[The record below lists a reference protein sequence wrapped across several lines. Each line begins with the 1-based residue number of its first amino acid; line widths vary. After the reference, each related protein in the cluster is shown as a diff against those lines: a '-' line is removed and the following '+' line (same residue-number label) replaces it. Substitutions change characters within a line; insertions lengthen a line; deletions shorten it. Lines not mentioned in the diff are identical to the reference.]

1 MGLGLGLRR
10 EAIDIEEDG
19 PNLSACEERLE
30 AFEDGEKPNGADGRE
45 ARRLWIVSGRGQMLD
60 GDEREYCEVVFRER
74 PKDAPEGWT
83 REAPEAEKEIPLP
96 VRDWS
101 DEIDIDVAA
110 DIVNEVFEKLPYW
123 KPKIDKMRDK
133 EFVRKDWEKM
143 ATSTRHEYEKNLRR
157 LDKEICEGKYTDT
170 DILCMLLSTAHN
182 RSRSRFFAERS
193 LLQTWAEQNGREDL
207 KKLINS
213 LPAWVD
219 IKRRFG
225 DKPKFISDKTRERQK
240 SVIPAEL
247 ISALSR
253 TLPKEKNQNLAPIF
267 LLLSGARCSELPS
280 VNLFTNTDGSAVIR
294 IENSKL
300 GCARKNAPKFRRI
313 EYAAGTEEARQLGAL
328 AEKFGQK
335 PFANI
340 NVATFRSNFRAAR
353 RKIEKENPGVHLPDV
368 HSFRHAF
375 ATVERE
381 RVAAEMRQL
390 YGDCW
395 KADAD
400 LREGATKELSRR
412 LGHQDRRMTA
422 IYGK

>member
-10 EAIDIEEDG
+10 EAVEIEDG
-19 PNLSACEERLE
+19 PSLSGCEERLE
-30 AFEDGEKPNGADGRE
+30 EFAEGAKPNAADGRE
-45 ARRLWIVSGRGQMLD
+45 ARRLWLVSGRGQMLD
-60 GDEREYCEVVFRER
+60 PDEREYCEVVFRER
-74 PKDAPEGWT
+74 PKDAPEGWR

-101 DEIDIDVAA
+101 GEIDIDVAA
-110 DIVNEVFEKLPYW
+110 DIVAEVYEKLPSW
-123 KPKIDKMRDK
+123 EPKVDRMRGV

-143 ATSTRHEYEKNLRR
+143 ADSTKKEYEKNLRR

-170 DILCMLLSTAHN
+170 DILCMLLATAHL

-193 LLQTWAEQNGREDL
+193 LLQTWAEKNGREDL

-219 IKRRFG
+219 IKKRFG
-225 DKPKFISDKTRERQK
+225 DKPKFVSEKTRERQK
-240 SVIPAEL
+240 SVIPSEL
-247 ISALSR
+247 LAALSR

-280 VNLFTNTDGSAVIR
+280 VNIFTNPDGSAVIK

-313 EYAAGTEEARQLGAL
+313 EYAAGSEEARQLSAL
-328 AEKFGQK
+328 AEKFGRT
-335 PFANI
+335 PFADV

-353 RKIEKENPGVHLPDV
+353 KKIEKKNPGVHLPDV

-390 YGDCW
+390 YGECW

-400 LREGATKELSRR
+400 LREGAQKELSRR
-412 LGHQDRRMTA
+412 LGHQDQRMTA
-422 IYGK
+422 VYGK